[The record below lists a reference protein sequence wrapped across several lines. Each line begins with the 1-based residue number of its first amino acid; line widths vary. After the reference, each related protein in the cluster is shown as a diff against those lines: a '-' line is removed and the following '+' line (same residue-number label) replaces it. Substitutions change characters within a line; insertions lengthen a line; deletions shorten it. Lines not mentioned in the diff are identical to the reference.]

1 MMLGNISFGFL
12 VRITLAR
19 RLPLEEF
26 GLYYAIFAFLGLIGL
41 LKNLGLNN
49 AVIKFIPEFLV
60 NNEKD
65 KVNTSI
71 LFLLFFSLI
80 SSIIVAVFIY
90 LFSPEISIHYFHD
103 PLAGKVLRIFLI
115 FFVVS
120 FLVSSLSSI
129 FNAFQRPLLLSYSG
143 LFINLGIFIL
153 VFLNEGLNV
162 IHVSWYNNI
171 VYSIVLILN
180 FFFLFHTHNL
190 FKHRVAPV
198 RPVGKKLLK
207 FGLASTAS
215 SVVSHTTARLD
226 TIILTFSQNLAI
238 VGVYSA
244 LTPFTKIFKIV
255 GSSISRIFFPI
266 TSELYGAGKTEELKV
281 ALGRIHRYILIIL
294 TPLAIILFTY
304 SDFILE
310 VIFGREFIPGA
321 NAARIIII
329 SALIAPISIVNVGT
343 INGLG
348 FPLKNTVIV
357 TISGVTN
364 IIFNIILIPLWGY
377 NGAAMAYF
385 FEKIIVFSA
394 THFYLKRLIN
404 YKPEIFSMMKI
415 IFVGMLISGLMV
427 FSNVFFAEMSL
438 WGLLFRYT
446 LVSIF
451 GILSY
456 FALCMVIKIISL
468 DEIKRMGMM
477 LFRR

>member
-1 MMLGNISFGFL
+1 MLGNIGFGFL
-12 VRITLAR
+12 IRIILAR
-19 RLPLEEF
+19 RLSLDDF
-26 GLYYAIFAFLGLIGL
+26 GLYYAILAFLGIAGM

-65 KVNTSI
+65 KVKTSI
-71 LFLLFFSLI
+71 LLLLIFSLT
-80 SSIIVAVFIY
+80 SSIIVAAFIY
-90 LFSPEISIHYFHD
+90 LFSPEISTHFFRD
-103 PLAGKVLRIFLI
+103 PNSVKVLRIFLI
-115 FFVVS
+115 FFI
-120 FLVSSLSSI
+120 VSSLSSCLSGI
-129 FNAFQRPLLLSYSG
+129 FNAFQRPLLLSYHG
-143 LFINLGIFIL
+143 LFTNLILFIL
-153 VFLNEGLNV
+153 IFLNDKLNI

-171 VYSIVLILN
+171 VYIAVLIIN
-180 FFFLFHTHNL
+180 TFFLFQIFNL
-190 FKHRVAPV
+190 FRHPAAPV
-198 RPVGKKLLK
+198 WPVGKKLFK

-215 SVVSHTTARLD
+215 SVVSHTTGRLD
-226 TIILTFSQNLAI
+226 TIFLTFFQSLAT

-244 LTPFTKIFKIV
+244 LTPFTRIFKIV
-255 GSSISRIFFPI
+255 GSSISKIFFPI
-266 TSELYGAGKTEELKV
+266 TSELYGSGKTEELKV

-321 NAARIIII
+321 NAARIIVI
-329 SALIAPISIVNVGT
+329 SALISPISIVNVGT

-357 TISGVTN
+357 TISGVTS

-394 THFYLKRLIN
+394 THFYLKRIIN
-404 YKPEIFSMMKI
+404 YKPEVFLMLKI
-415 IFVGMLISGLMV
+415 LFVGMLVCGSMA
-427 FSNVFFAEMSL
+427 FSNIFFAEMSL
-438 WGLLFRYT
+438 WGLLFRYAM
-446 LVSIF
+446 VSIL

-456 FALCMVIKIISL
+456 SALCMVLKIITL
-468 DEIKRMGMM
+468 NEIKKMAGM

>member
-1 MMLGNISFGFL
+1 MLGNIVFGFL
-12 VRITLAR
+12 IRITLAR

-49 AVIKFIPEFLV
+49 AVIKYIPEFLI

-65 KVNTSI
+65 KVKTSI
-71 LFLLFFSLI
+71 LFLLFFSFT
-80 SSIIVAVFIY
+80 SSVIVAAFIY
-90 LFSPEISIHYFHD
+90 LFSPEISINYFHD
-103 PLAGKVLRIFLI
+103 PAACKALRIFLI

-120 FLVSSLSSI
+120 FLSSCLSGV
-129 FNAFQRPLLLSYSG
+129 FNAFQRPLLLSYHG
-143 LFINLGIFIL
+143 LFINITLFVLI
-153 VFLNEGLNV
+153 FLNDKLN
-162 IHVSWYNNI
+162 IIYVSWYNNI
-171 VYSIVLILN
+171 VYLAVLIIN
-180 FFFLFHTHNL
+180 TFFLFQIFNL
-190 FKHRVAPV
+190 FKHHTAPV
-198 RPVGKKLLK
+198 WPVGKKLFK

-215 SVVSHTTARLD
+215 SVVSHTTGRLD
-226 TIILTFSQNLAI
+226 TILLTFFQSLAT

-244 LTPFTKIFKIV
+244 LTPFTRIFKIV
-255 GSSISRIFFPI
+255 GSSISKIFFPI
-266 TSELYGAGKTEELKV
+266 TSELYGSGKTEELKV

-321 NAARIIII
+321 NAARIIVI
-329 SALIAPISIVNVGT
+329 SALISPISIVNVGT

-357 TISGVTN
+357 TISGVTS

-394 THFYLKRLIN
+394 THFYLKRIIN
-404 YKPEIFSMMKI
+404 YKPEVFLMLKI
-415 IFVGMLISGLMV
+415 LFVGMLVCGSMA
-427 FSNVFFAEMSL
+427 FSNIFFAEMSL
-438 WGLLFRYT
+438 WGLLFRYAM
-446 LVSIF
+446 VSIL

-456 FALCMVIKIISL
+456 SALCMVLKIITL
-468 DEIKRMGMM
+468 NEIKKMAGM
-477 LFRR
+477 LFRS